1 MIVPIDTR
9 RNIAS
14 TKIENC
20 IVYFDPSAKKKV
32 NVSVTNKVLKIVAE
46 AYHFAEYFSTNPYK
60 VTFKITKKDDPSYI
74 QRKTPEIVF
83 DDLSFNQNDYYC
95 FTEPFKTVS
104 SKNKYNEY
112 YYMDWTPTDPGVYV
126 VEVKTYIAYWDGDN
140 LIAPTAS
147 NPELGLTDVRTREI
161 NIADNVLSDMI
172 DPTGMYAWS
181 PSYPA
186 AAAAAHAASADS
198 WLAPK
203 YAMDLDNTVFTTNFG
218 DVDPD
223 FQRRAVFTYSAAR
236 NADFTVKIKDSLGT
250 VRQTLSASG
259 KEGEINWDGSS
270 VGEGIYS
277 YEIEAKDQSTG
288 VVSNQEGL
296 SLITIDNKKPQIIA
310 STFPSKTSITASS
323 DSTSIQFYPDEDLT
337 SCVINIVNWS
347 DRNNAIVEGLGR
359 YPRLRQGEFVGL
371 SWDAGA
377 YPDGTYLFEVVLI
390 DLAGNIN
397 RLYSSPIVINK
408 SGTYVSPVPIE
419 TPAISP
425 HPSWIVPFN
434 GKEKSSGIALDD
446 NGNIY
451 MTLPLKNEVAK
462 YNSKGELLF
471 SYNTKYGGVPL
482 SSPMGIAVS
491 PAGDRVY
498 VADTY
503 NERLLILNGSFS
515 PIKAISGYDVY
526 AYHREQKGTNHYLIF
541 GREDKDWSA
550 DVKNDYGYHWLSDVQ
565 IDSNGD
571 VYVIDCDNHRVL
583 KYDRDGKIKYF
594 DRILLDLLNEI
605 NFLTYRDVVQRLW
618 ISGTEWHSFWFKS
631 NQINDLFV
639 VQREENNSP
648 IAYHANSGYL
658 GDSDGKLAF
667 PLSLA
672 INGTAPLYVADTG
685 NNRVQVFNSDG
696 SFRAKFGEG
705 TLSQPKG
712 IDIDGLGNVF
722 VADAGNH
729 RIVKFSSAGNFI
741 RDYRSE
747 DREVMPLKIKLKGG
761 KLYIADANSDRPLI
775 WEIGGE
781 VTNFACSDKISP
793 NGDGNGDSAL
803 IGYELTEPGK
813 VTLRLLNS
821 AKEEIGQLFT
831 YTTSRPSYALASDSL
846 REKGINNEFWSGL
859 IKTASQEMINISEI
873 APDGEYFIRATVSFG
888 DYQKSQEAKIVIDG
902 RPPQVFI
909 SSDKGDVSPNGDGI
923 NDSAILKMTVTD
935 YSPTVDAYLLAYRN
949 GRLIDSPWKER
960 GLPTGMEREYVW
972 NGKVDGLVYDG
983 SYRFVLRATD
993 DCGNL
998 GTGSCEVVVDS
1009 QPPLIDDFQVS
1020 NTIFSPNGDGR
1031 KDLLMAN
1038 FKLRDEGSGLNT
1050 IEVEVID
1057 GNGLY
1062 FSLPAYNL
1070 SLNAFSVTWSGKDNA
1085 SQPVPDGK
1093 YWLKVT
1099 AVDKAGNRATISNS
1113 IEVDTVFPVI
1123 SAATA
1128 EPNPFTPNNDGVKDT
1143 TTFKGHFSEL
1153 VESNIMVYNEEG
1165 QLFREL
1171 RPLSMGSYLSL
1182 PWNGQGEHGEVI
1194 GGNYSYTISAEDR
1207 AGNLVTSEAGP
1218 IVVDRE
1224 PSLVKYAYGEND
1236 PFSPAIEPGR
1246 IKYAF
1251 SRDNLKVGVVVIG
1264 KEKQIVKTL
1273 VDGALKN
1280 KGEYSVDW
1288 DGGYSDSYVGPHSS
1302 RDDKKVPDGAYQV
1315 KIMAYDDYNL
1325 ASGESSFN
1333 LAVDATPPFITLQP
1347 VKIDYAAKSALLKYY
1362 LPEKSTVI
1370 VKVFS
1375 KDGELLSAVT
1385 SAKEAGAQEYV
1396 AVTSG
1401 ECYFEVVAEDSAGNR
1416 DDKKSETFITEPT
1429 ALRITE
1435 DGVNP
1440 ATFTPNGDG
1449 HTDLT
1454 QVSYALSGG
1463 VPPYTVTVNVLSP
1476 LGTINQCLVDN
1487 EPQWPGKWAFAWMP
1501 YSALRPLP
1509 ANGYYQYE
1517 IKVLDSVGT
1526 TIDKRGSIL
1535 VVSTWPTVS
1544 LSLGTL
1550 VFSPN
1555 DDGTLDTLDFQY
1567 VFNYSTY
1574 YQPEPGQV
1582 KLQVLSTNGEILW
1595 EKGITQSAGNYVYPY
1610 DGVDNYGR
1618 KLDPGSY
1625 YARIS
1630 ATDSLGSPAVYQTL
1644 PFSVD
1649 YTNPEPTAF
1658 SVSPSYAKIG
1668 SEVLINLQFAEELA
1682 EAPIV
1687 QVILSDGT
1695 VKLTTLKTT
1704 SGANYQ
1710 YQYNVIG
1717 DDKEGPAVVFIQAID
1732 KAGNTIAKSLGF
1744 IVDKTSPLASEIN
1757 ISPDPVSLTSIGG
1770 PLSVKFKVSEPLQTT
1785 KVYVSQAGGP
1795 TLLAITG
1802 GDWAVAGGLCEAKYE
1817 PYAGADGTAAIS
1829 IEVTDLAGNQAI
1841 FNRNVVIDTTKPV
1854 FSQIKS
1860 VVSGGKYA
1868 KAGTTVAIT
1877 FDSSEQLPF
1886 NPTVRVNDNDCAYY
1900 SGQAVAA
1907 GYEYEYRYNVGSDI
1921 EGPAVITISG
1931 QDYAKNEG
1939 FVQTSSTTEGFIID
1953 LTNPTVGIALPGGGD
1968 IIASPSPFFT
1978 NADPLDTGGRPN
1990 YTTLRYSISEDGYV
2004 ALKVHRV
2011 PNDQTIYAASDFRE
2025 DNRAATIVDDVLQ
2038 YQGTHNVQWRGEST
2052 TIDINSDGFA
2062 DPGKYAFIVEVRDLA
2077 GNLTQRKWGG
2087 TVWVQNNVLNLI
2099 QPGTIGIDPDPL
2111 YFSPAGNSSL
2121 NSTKI
2126 WFTIDLSI
2134 TPEGAAAPERIE
2146 AMGLEPS
2153 KRVGT
2158 YTVKVFDNGNN
2169 LVRTIV
2175 KDISAYSASPEAVVW
2190 DGRVGTGVEKMAA
2203 GDPAADGAYK
2213 ISVEVKDFA
2222 GNPAGGSP
2230 FSKWVTVDSTSPIV
2244 NDNQSGNDIWTN
2256 SSGTLYDVDFTDN
2269 GAKLLNVV
2277 YQVRR
2282 PDSSYSA
2289 WLSLTAVATGAAG
2302 YTDNW
2307 PVDWT
2312 VCSEGV
2318 NYVTVKVFDRA
2329 GNSTVLTD
2337 GFYIKKDTVK
2347 PNNCGAPSP
2356 PRTPYNQL
2364 RPLWSWTPV
2373 SDATSGVKGY
2383 YIKIGT
2389 SAGGDDVV
2397 PATYVG
2403 NVTSW
2408 TTNSNLWNGA
2418 TFYASLQSVDNAGN
2432 LGVWSNPGL
2441 VTIDTQPSIISG
2453 ISDDGPFSPGA
2464 SHGSDDTITF
2474 NYSVNERCDTY
2485 IIRDDN
2491 IIIHNWV
2498 GSGPHSFTWDPT
2510 GSISAGAHSYRIYAI
2525 DEADNPVNSG
2535 NYSFTVDNDP
2545 PIINS
2550 ITFQHRAIIPDGTL
2564 TSMMIYPSV
2573 TDATS
2578 VNASIKSGAT
2588 IINSFSNVGAGFS
2601 WNARNSGG
2609 TLVQPGKYTV
2619 EITASDNAGNSS
2631 TCARSDLRVKSRDE
2645 IAFLDDNTGGAEDL
2659 RIIKLNDSCNS
2670 FSTSKLISGLPGGD
2684 HQYGASLGDFNNNG
2698 KPLFASI
2705 VNNVSTVNI
2714 YDPRGGNSVQW
2725 AIPVSDVY
2733 PSSLASGDFV
2743 GDGNEKLALARPD
2756 NWIYSYNKNASNYK
2770 YWKADGG
2777 KIAVGD
2783 FNGDGREEVVAT
2795 NGGSFYLY
2803 QPYNIP
2809 DGKSSDNSYA
2819 TWPAPNT
2826 IWNVTCGD
2834 YDGDGIDE
2842 IFATAILNY
2851 GTPVK
2856 TNIIYIYNS
2865 SGTLLDQIVFSDA
2878 SPFPYIGAGDFN
2890 GDGKSE
2896 VAVVADSSGD
2906 TWMKVFNPRT
2916 KQILCEGWVADRCWF
2931 MSCEDVDCTYG
2942 AGISAVGKSILI
2954 MASTLESPSL
2964 LAPTKDRQDVQ
2975 NIRPAFEWQHHKAD
2989 TTEYRVEVAKND
3001 SFTIDPPGL

>member
-1 MIVPIDTR
+1 MFVLSGRYNKIEKYDPSGKKVATFNSFGGAQLRCPLG
-9 RNIAS
+9 IAS
-14 TKIENC
+14 
-20 IVYFDPSAKKKV
+20 S
-32 NVSVTNKVLKIVAE
+32 
-46 AYHFAEYFSTNPYK
+46 
-60 VTFKITKKDDPSYI
+60 
-74 QRKTPEIVF
+74 
-83 DDLSFNQNDYYC
+83 
-95 FTEPFKTVS
+95 
-104 SKNKYNEY
+104 
-112 YYMDWTPTDPGVYV
+112 
-126 VEVKTYIAYWDGDN
+126 
-140 LIAPTAS
+140 
-147 NPELGLTDVRTREI
+147 
-161 NIADNVLSDMI
+161 
-172 DPTGMYAWS
+172 
-181 PSYPA
+181 
-186 AAAAAHAASADS
+186 
-198 WLAPK
+198 
-203 YAMDLDNTVFTTNFG
+203 
-218 DVDPD
+218 
-223 FQRRAVFTYSAAR
+223 
-236 NADFTVKIKDSLGT
+236 
-250 VRQTLSASG
+250 
-259 KEGEINWDGSS
+259 
-270 VGEGIYS
+270 
-277 YEIEAKDQSTG
+277 
-288 VVSNQEGL
+288 
-296 SLITIDNKKPQIIA
+296 
-310 STFPSKTSITASS
+310 
-323 DSTSIQFYPDEDLT
+323 
-337 SCVINIVNWS
+337 
-347 DRNNAIVEGLGR
+347 
-359 YPRLRQGEFVGL
+359 
-371 SWDAGA
+371 
-377 YPDGTYLFEVVLI
+377 PDG
-390 DLAGNIN
+390 
-397 RLYSSPIVINK
+397 
-408 SGTYVSPVPIE
+408 
-419 TPAISP
+419 
-425 HPSWIVPFN
+425 
-434 GKEKSSGIALDD
+434 
-446 NGNIY
+446 
-451 MTLPLKNEVAK
+451 K
-462 YNSKGELLF
+462 YIL
-471 SYNTKYGGVPL
+471 
-482 SSPMGIAVS
+482 
-491 PAGDRVY
+491 

-503 NERLLILNGSFS
+503 SNRVVVYDTNGAEKYSISGNILNLYAEKQVHSEYVWGLVKTGPS
-515 PIKAISGYDVY
+515 IKK
-526 AYHREQKGTNHYLIF
+526 E
-541 GREDKDWSA
+541 E
-550 DVKNDYGYHWLSDVQ
+550 
-565 IDSNGD
+565 
-571 VYVIDCDNHRVL
+571 
-583 KYDRDGKIKYF
+583 
-594 DRILLDLLNEI
+594 
-605 NFLTYRDVVQRLW
+605 
-618 ISGTEWHSFWFKS
+618 KS
-631 NQINDLFV
+631 LA
-639 VQREENNSP
+639 E
-648 IAYHANSGYL
+648 GYL
-658 GDSDGKLAF
+658 LPMGIDVAADGTTLISDGKNRLIKYQLTPNGELNYYRVDHKLTAKEVEGAVNYWKSPDWGYGFREMSKEGGLALIAGPYLAPIVASSATAAGAVALTPIGWVLLAVSALIGQEKVDGVDF
-667 PLSLA
+667 YGNWFDTRSSLDGATDIAFSSPGAAYA
-672 INGTAPLYVADTG
+672 IKMSKKMVSTMNVDAAKSSDIVDMADSLPVGVTANESGDLYVADAKNGKIYQFDQSGKELKEYQSEKGSVPIRIHYYDG
-685 NNRVQVFNSDG
+685 N
-696 SFRAKFGEG
+696 
-705 TLSQPKG
+705 
-712 IDIDGLGNVF
+712 
-722 VADAGNH
+722 
-729 RIVKFSSAGNFI
+729 
-741 RDYRSE
+741 
-747 DREVMPLKIKLKGG
+747 
-761 KLYIADANSDRPLI
+761 LYIADANSDRPLV

-781 VTNFACSDKISP
+781 MNDFGCSAKISP

-803 IGYELTEPGK
+803 IGYELTQQGRI
-813 VTLRLLNS
+813 TFSLLNTS
-821 AKEEIGQLFT
+821 REEIGQLYTFT
-831 YTTSRPSYALASDSL
+831 SSQPAHSLVRDSL
-846 REKGINNEFWSGL
+846 RERGIHNELWDGL
-859 IKTASQEMINISEI
+859 VKTASRETANISELV
-873 APDGEYFIRATVSFG
+873 PDGEYFIRATVSFG

-909 SSDKGDVSPNGDGI
+909 SSDKGYVSPNGDGI

-935 YSPTVDAYLLAYRN
+935 YSLTVDAYLLAYRN
-949 GRLIDSPWKER
+949 GRLIDSPWKEQ
-960 GLPTGMEREYVW
+960 GLLTGMEREYVW

-983 SYRFVLRATD
+983 NYSFALRATD
-993 DCGNL
+993 DCGNM

-1009 QPPLIDDFQVS
+1009 QPPLIDDFQID
-1020 NTIFSPNGDGR
+1020 NPAFSPNGDDR
-1031 KDLLMAN
+1031 KDLLTAN
-1038 FKLRDEGSGLNT
+1038 FKLRDYGSGINT
-1050 IEVEVID
+1050 VEVEVVD
-1057 GNGLY
+1057 GNGLSIPLTAY
-1062 FSLPAYNL
+1062 SLP
-1070 SLNAFSVTWSGKDNA
+1070 LNAFSLTWSGKNSA

-1128 EPNPFTPNNDGVKDT
+1128 EPNPFTPNGDGVKDT
-1143 TTFKGHFSEL
+1143 TTFKSHFSES

-1165 QLFREL
+1165 KLFREL

-1194 GGNYSYTISAEDR
+1194 GGNYSYTILAEDR
-1207 AGNLVTSEAGP
+1207 AGNLVTSEAGL

-1224 PSLVKYAYGEND
+1224 PSLVKYGYGEND

-1246 IKYAF
+1246 IKYAL
-1251 SRDNLKVGVVVIG
+1251 SRDNLKVSVVVIG
-1264 KEKQIVKTL
+1264 REKQIVKTL
-1273 VDGALKN
+1273 IDGVLKN

-1347 VKIDYAAKSALLKYY
+1347 VKIDYAAKSASLKYY
-1362 LPEKSTVI
+1362 LPEKSMVT

-1375 KDGELLSAVT
+1375 KDGELLSVAT
-1385 SAKEAGAQEYV
+1385 LAKEAGAQEYI

-1401 ECYFEVVAEDSAGNR
+1401 ECYFEVIAEDSAGNR
-1416 DDKKSETFITEPT
+1416 DDKKSETFLTEPT
-1429 ALRITE
+1429 ALRIAE
-1435 DGVNP
+1435 DGVSP

-1463 VPPYTVTVNVLSP
+1463 VPPYTVTVNILSP

-1509 ANGYYQYE
+1509 ADGYYQYE

-1526 TIDKRGSIL
+1526 AIDKRGSVL

-1544 LSLGTL
+1544 LSLGTP

-1630 ATDSLGSPAVYQTL
+1630 ATDSLDSPAVYQTL

-1717 DDKEGPAVVFIQAID
+1717 DDKEGPAVVSIQAID
-1732 KAGNTIAKSLGF
+1732 EAGNRIAKSLSF
-1744 IVDKTSPLASEIN
+1744 IVDKTNPSVSEIN

-1770 PLSVKFKVSEPLQTT
+1770 PLSVKFRVSEPLQTT
-1785 KVYVSQAGGP
+1785 KVYVSQPGGP
-1795 TLLAITG
+1795 ILLAITG
-1802 GDWAVAGGLCEAKYE
+1802 GDWTAAGGLCEAKYD

-1841 FNRNVVIDTTKPV
+1841 FNRNVVIDTTKPI
-1854 FSQIKS
+1854 FSQINS

-1886 NPTVRVNDNDCAYY
+1886 NPMVRVNDNDCAYY
-1900 SGQAVAA
+1900 SGQAVSA

-1931 QDYAKNEG
+1931 QDYARNEC

-1968 IIASPSPFFT
+1968 IIASPSPFYT

-2004 ALKVHRV
+2004 TLKVHRV

-2052 TIDINSDGFA
+2052 TIDSNSDGFA

-2099 QPGTIGIDPDPL
+2099 QPETIGINPDPL

-2134 TPEGAAAPERIE
+2134 TPEEAAAPERIE

-2190 DGRVGTGVEKMAA
+2190 DGRVGTGVEKLAA
-2203 GDPAADGAYK
+2203 GDPTADGAYK
-2213 ISVEVKDFA
+2213 ITVEVKDFA

-2230 FSKWVTVDSTSPIV
+2230 FSKWVTVDSTPPIIT
-2244 NDNQSGNDIWTN
+2244 DNQLGNDTWTN
-2256 SSGTLYDVDFTDN
+2256 SSGTLYDVDFADN
-2269 GAKLLNVV
+2269 GSKLLNVV

-2289 WLSLTAVATGAAG
+2289 WLPLTAVATGAAG

-2307 PVDWT
+2307 PVDWSN
-2312 VCSEGV
+2312 CAEGV
-2318 NYVTVKVFDRA
+2318 NYISVKAADRA
-2329 GNSTVLTD
+2329 GNETTLTD
-2337 GFYIKKDTVK
+2337 VFYLKKDTVLPVTCTP
-2347 PNNCGAPSP
+2347 PNP

-2389 SAGGDDVV
+2389 SAGGDNVV
-2397 PATYVG
+2397 SSTYVG
-2403 NVTSW
+2403 DVTSW
-2408 TTNSNLWNGA
+2408 TTNRDLWNGA

-2441 VTIDTQPSIISG
+2441 VTIDTQPPVISG
-2453 ISDDGPFSPGA
+2453 ISDDGPFSPGV
-2464 SHGSDDTITF
+2464 SVGSDDSITF
-2474 NYSVNERCDTY
+2474 NYSVSENCYVYLFVDGT
-2485 IIRDDN
+2485 IRDY
-2491 IIIHNWV
+2491 WE
-2498 GSGPHSFTWDPT
+2498 GSGAHSFTWSPDGSTINELDP
-2510 GSISAGAHSYRIYAI
+2510 HSYYIYAI
-2525 DEADNPVNSG
+2525 DLADNTATSANYPFVVDKTAPV
-2535 NYSFTVDNDP
+2535 
-2545 PIINS
+2545 IIS
-2550 ITFQHRAIIPDGTL
+2550 LTFQHRAIIPDGTL
-2564 TSMMIYPSV
+2564 TSMMIFPSV
-2573 TDATS
+2573 SGATL
-2578 VNASIKSGAT
+2578 VNASIKAGAT
-2588 IINSFSNVGAGFS
+2588 MINSFSNVGSGFS

-2609 TLVQPGKYTV
+2609 ALVSPGNYTV
-2619 EITASDNAGNSS
+2619 EINAYDNAGNSS
-2631 TCARSDLRVKSRDE
+2631 TLTRSPLRVKSRDE
-2645 IAFLDDNTGGAEDL
+2645 IVFVDDNSGAVDDIRTVKFNSSCSSYTQSFFTTSRDWISHPALTDFGGRHLLAVHQLDGTDKIVIYDPQSTDPNGLSGNIPLTPDNDNYSLAAGNFDGNKEGNDQIAVANPSSLMLNIYRNNGTPGGAFSVCGG
-2659 RIIKLNDSCNS
+2659 RIAA
-2670 FSTSKLISGLPGGD
+2670 GD
-2684 HQYGASLGDFNNNG
+2684 VDGDGYDEIVAING
-2698 KPLFASI
+2698 
-2705 VNNVSTVNI
+2705 VNI
-2714 YDPRGGNSVQW
+2714 YIHHPH
-2725 AIPVSDVY
+2725 
-2733 PSSLASGDFV
+2733 SST
-2743 GDGNEKLALARPD
+2743 P
-2756 NWIYSYNKNASNYK
+2756 
-2770 YWKADGG
+2770 
-2777 KIAVGD
+2777 
-2783 FNGDGREEVVAT
+2783 AT
-2795 NGGSFYLY
+2795 AFSF
-2803 QPYNIP
+2803 
-2809 DGKSSDNSYA
+2809 A
-2819 TWPAPNT
+2819 APNSL
-2826 IWNVTCGD
+2826 WNVACGD
-2834 YDGDGIDE
+2834 YDGNGIDD
-2842 IFATAILNY
+2842 IFVTAIQNY
-2851 GTPVK
+2851 GGPIK
-2856 TNIIYIYNS
+2856 TNYTYVYNS
-2865 SGTLLDQIVFSDA
+2865 SGTLLNQKAFVDA
-2878 SPFPYIGAGDFN
+2878 SPFPFISAGDYN
-2890 GDGKSE
+2890 GDGMSE
-2896 VAVVADSSGD
+2896 VAVVTDSGGD

-2916 KQILCEGWVADRCWF
+2916 GQMLCDGAVANRCWY
-2931 MSCEDVDCTYG
+2931 MSSEDVDCAYG
-2942 AGISAVGKSILI
+2942 AGVSAIGKSIVI
-2954 MASTLESPSL
+2954 MATTLESPSL
-2964 LAPTKDRQDVQ
+2964 IAPAKDRQDVQ

-3001 SFTIDPPGL
+3001 SFTIDHQTFSKAAGTGTQDKSDSNLYAFNYAIHEFDPGLERNTDYFWKVTALSPTNSATSETWSFRIQPELTLVGVTNYPNPFNPNREQTKIRYRLSADADEVRIRIYDITGSLVTELDGTTNGEGMSVWQKYNDVSWDGRNGRGDLVVNGIYPFEITARIGDRSISGRGKAAVLK